1 MGLINKTHFSSFRN
15 IYVLLEALISK
26 GADVITAHNGKEAI
40 EILKDNL
47 DTDIILMDIMMPI
60 MDGYEATRII
70 KKESS
75 TKEIPVIAVTAKAM
89 SDDKEKA
96 LEAGC
101 DDYVTKPF
109 QMSFLTTIIEAWI
122 KK

>member
-1 MGLINKTHFSSFRN
+1 
-15 IYVLLEALISK
+15 
-26 GADVITAHNGKEAI
+26 
-40 EILKDNL
+40 
-47 DTDIILMDIMMPI
+47 MPV

-70 KKESS
+70 KKDSS
-75 TKEIPVIAVTAKAM
+75 TKEIPIIAVTAKAM

-101 DDYVTKPF
+101 DDYVTKPL
-109 QMSFLTTIIEAWI
+109 QMSLLSTIIEAWI